1 MQQDHL
7 DALTHPRPPDS
18 LVAGDHR
25 QGGRELPLQR
35 LGLGDQSYVGT
46 SVGLGDR
53 DLLMYS
59 PVRAH
64 GQEELGVLSPL
75 RGPGEPQQLVISGP
89 RGEQTGPVLPVPS
102 DLREPVAQIHVSV
115 DVGQEEVALLD
126 VFPDPLLLF
135 EPHAS

>member
-1 MQQDHL
+1 
-7 DALTHPRPPDS
+7 
-18 LVAGDHR
+18 
-25 QGGRELPLQR
+25 
-35 LGLGDQSYVGT
+35 
-46 SVGLGDR
+46 
-53 DLLMYS
+53 MYP

-64 GQEELGVLSPL
+64 GQEELRVFSPL

-126 VFPDPLLLF
+126 VFPDPLLL
-135 EPHAS
+135 EPRAFGPQLTQFFKVDIPRV